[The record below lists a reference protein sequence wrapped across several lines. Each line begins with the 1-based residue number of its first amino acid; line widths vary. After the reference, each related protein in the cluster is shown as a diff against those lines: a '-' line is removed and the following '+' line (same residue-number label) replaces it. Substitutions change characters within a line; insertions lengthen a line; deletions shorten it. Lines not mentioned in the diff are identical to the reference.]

1 MPFKSF
7 ETANIDVGG
16 NVSALYVVHANALM
30 RLGIA
35 TALRVQ
41 ASVQDA
47 IVVQGAKLADVAD
60 KLAKARR
67 GDIIVCDLTTWS
79 ALEKDTTGA
88 HENVRE
94 QRVAMFL
101 IACTDES
108 AHRMLQLRGVSG
120 VISSECEASELEIAV
135 SEISEGKTYFKT
147 ENRLSPPTG
156 MSKLSSRQIE
166 ILELMTRGLLN
177 KQIAWELGVTEGT
190 VKSHVSAIL
199 EKLGCDRRTQA
210 IAAFLQSLGVGGPSQ
225 QRAALHS

>member
-7 ETANIDVGG
+7 ETAKIEVG
-16 NVSALYVVHANALM
+16 STQSSLYVVHSVPLM

-35 TALRVQ
+35 SALRVQ
-41 ASVQDA
+41 ANLSGA
-47 IVVQGAKLADVAD
+47 SLIQGASLAEVAD
-60 KLAKARR
+60 SLREARR
-67 GDIIVCDLTTWS
+67 GDIIVCDLATWS
-79 ALEKDTTGA
+79 ALEKDTTGLNNA
-88 HENVRE
+88 VRE
-94 QRVAMFL
+94 RRLAICLV
-101 IACTDES
+101 ACTDDS

-120 VISSECEASELEIAV
+120 VVSAECDGCELEAAFNDIG
-135 SEISEGKTYFKT
+135 EGKTYFKA

-210 IAAFLQSLGVGGPSQ
+210 IAAFLQSLGVGGSQ
-225 QRAALHS
+225 HQRALHS